1 MNERSGIIGQ
11 EDTTIMHK
19 PHSRSAAYYPC
30 LIPKPAS
37 FLQSAEAF
45 TILPSTKILIPN
57 DHPEVTSIGDLLSA
71 YLQEICGY
79 KVLVSDDNPDQG
91 TGNIQLTLG
100 GDPGLGEEAYELSIT
115 ADSIL
120 LRAAYPAGLF
130 YAIQTLRQLLP
141 AHPST
146 TLSLPAVSI
155 RDTPRFHWRGA
166 MLDVA
171 RHFFGVADVK
181 HYIDLIAHYKMNRLH
196 LHLSDDQGWRIE
208 IKSWPRLT
216 EVGGKT
222 QVGGGLAGGGHYTQ
236 EQYKEI
242 VEYARS
248 RYVVIV
254 PEIDTPGH
262 TNAALASYAELNSS
276 EEAPALYEGTEVG
289 FSTLWINS
297 EITYQFLDDVIREL
311 AALTP
316 TPYIHIGGDEARS
329 TPDEDYR
336 RFIKRFQEIVVSHGK
351 TAVGWGEIGEAELLP
366 GTIAQL
372 WIDTGYKEAK
382 NQGAKIILSPATKIY
397 LDMKYDPSTPIGLDW
412 AALIP
417 VKDAYDWEPSHFM
430 DGLEEADILG
440 LEAPLWT
447 ETVLTMK
454 DIEYL
459 TFPRLLGV
467 AELAWSPKGQNW
479 EEYRQRL
486 AAQGQFMEAMGINFY
501 RSPDVD
507 WE

>member
-1 MNERSGIIGQ
+1 
-11 EDTTIMHK
+11 MHN
-19 PHSRSAAYYPC
+19 PHCRSAAPYAC
-30 LIPKPAS
+30 LIPKPTS
-37 FLQSAEAF
+37 FLQSSGAF
-45 TILPSTKILIPN
+45 TFSAGTKILPQKDN
-57 DHPEVTSIGDLLSA
+57 DEVSSIANLLA
-71 YLQEICGY
+71 DYLQE
-79 KVLVSDDNPDQG
+79 VSERRALVSDDNAVQG
-91 TGNIQLTLG
+91 TGNIELNLN
-100 GDPGLGEEAYELSIT
+100 GDPSLGEEGYELSIT
-115 ADSIL
+115 MDSIF
-120 LRAAYPAGLF
+120 LRAVCPAGLF
-130 YAIQTLRQLLP
+130 YGVQTLRQLLP
-141 AHPST
+141 AYPSAT
-146 TLSLPAVSI
+146 VSLPAVSI
-155 RDTPRFHWRGA
+155 RDTPRFEWRGA

-171 RHFFGVADVK
+171 RHFFGVEDVK
-181 HYIDLIAHYKMNRLH
+181 RYIDLISHYKMNRLH

-216 EVGGKT
+216 EVGSRT
-222 QVGGGLAGGGHYTQ
+222 QVGGERGGYYTQ

-242 VEYARS
+242 VDYARS
-248 RYVVIV
+248 RYVTIV

-297 EITYQFLDDVIREL
+297 EITYQFLEDVIREL

-329 TPDEDYR
+329 TPEADYKK
-336 RFIKRFQEIVVSHGK
+336 FIKRFQGIVVSHDK
-351 TAVGWGEIGEAELLP
+351 TTVGWNEIGEAELLP
-366 GTIAQL
+366 GTIVQQWVGA
-372 WIDTGYKEAK
+372 GYENAK
-382 NQGAKIILSPATKIY
+382 RQGAKIILSPATKVY
-397 LDMKYDPSTPIGLDW
+397 LDMKYDASTPIGLDW

-417 VKDAYDWEPSHFM
+417 VKDAYDWEPASYM

-459 TFPRLLGV
+459 TFPRLLGI
-467 AELAWSPKGQNW
+467 AELAWSPKGQSW

-486 AAQGQFMEAMGINFY
+486 AAHGKRMETMDINFY
-501 RSPDVD
+501 KSSDVD